1 MSISTATPC
10 LRRRIE
16 TSSELAAALLH
27 ALPVRATIDERGRAM
42 QGDGSVIATSFMDLV
57 ATEIRITNERSS
69 GDGRRSI
76 YPHAG
81 QRNVPDVPSGHA
93 VEK

>member
-1 MSISTATPC
+1 
-10 LRRRIE
+10 
-16 TSSELAAALLH
+16 
-27 ALPVRATIDERGRAM
+27 M